1 MRQKNKGMKKTGV
14 LGFVILCLL
23 SGCAQQSTESTEATT
38 VAAVEAEAL
47 ETVEL
52 KRAVGAFQAPT
63 ITVKTGQMELTDQY
77 EEQAKILVELVEES
91 SNKFMEQYDID
102 EYAINCQGEM
112 YINVLKYLAYVHM
125 NKKSEA
131 PVIIDEGMGISIYN
145 QDFDENNMN
154 VTVDGKFKFWKSEN
168 AILILKDDIEERVL
182 NAYRINDLNNLLF
195 LGDDFVG
202 IEFKNLNQEEM
213 IEIKNSKCLL

>member
-1 MRQKNKGMKKTGV
+1 MKLDKNQQKQLISAIYISSDSRGYKAKTNTIYR
-14 LGFVILCLL
+14 VIDKAFIHCDFLIVNSQKLIYRIYIKNYDYDDIFWKIMQMPSNSKEPDSL
-23 SGCAQQSTESTEATT
+23 
-38 VAAVEAEAL
+38 
-47 ETVEL
+47 
-52 KRAVGAFQAPT
+52 RAVGAFQAPT

-131 PVIIDEGMGISIYN
+131 RRIAEEALRNGDVNNFENEGKTFFEWALM
-145 QDFDENNMN
+145 Q
-154 VTVDGKFKFWKSEN
+154 
-168 AILILKDDIEERVL
+168 
-182 NAYRINDLNNLLF
+182 
-195 LGDDFVG
+195 
-202 IEFKNLNQEEM
+202 Q
-213 IEIKNSKCLL
+213 